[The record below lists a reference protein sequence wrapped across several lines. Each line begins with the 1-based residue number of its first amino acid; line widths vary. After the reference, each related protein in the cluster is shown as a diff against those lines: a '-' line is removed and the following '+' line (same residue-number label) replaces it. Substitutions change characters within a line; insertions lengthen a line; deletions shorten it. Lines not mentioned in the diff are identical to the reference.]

1 VNHHHHCWAVDL
13 KEAPAAVGVAP
24 EAVTLSLPEQNL
36 IQILSLSATAVV
48 PGVQEVVQAA
58 ALPLVV
64 VQADPGAVPAA
75 ALLEV
80 VVLAD
85 PGADPAAA
93 LPLVVVQADP
103 GAARVNVASE
113 QLSPCLDSANA
124 GWGRRLSFFSYP
136 E

>member
-36 IQILSLSATAVV
+36 IQILSLSATAEV

-64 VQADPGAVPAA
+64 VQADR
-75 ALLEV
+75 
-80 VVLAD
+80 
-85 PGADPAAA
+85 GADPAAA
-93 LPLVVVQADP
+93 LPQM
-103 GAARVNVASE
+103 NVASE
-113 QLSPCLDSANA
+113 QLSPCLDSVNA
-124 GWGRRLSFFSYP
+124 GWGQRLSFFSFL

>member
-1 VNHHHHCWAVDL
+1 VLPLVAVQAAAVLPLVAVPVCLEVVVL

-36 IQILSLSATAVV
+36 IQILSLSATAEV

-58 ALPLVV
+58 V
-64 VQADPGAVPAA
+64 
-75 ALLEV
+75 
-80 VVLAD
+80 
-85 PGADPAAA
+85 

-113 QLSPCLDSANA
+113 QLSPCLDSVNA
-124 GWGRRLSFFSYP
+124 GWGQRLSFFSFL